1 MKKKLLLWLIVCL
14 CLMMGWSLYSSK
26 YLLEVSEYTIESDV
40 INKPIRIVH
49 LTDLHNSEFGKEN
62 VKLVSLIQKQQPD
75 IILITGDLVN
85 SNNPKYDIALNL
97 VSKLTAI
104 APVYISWGNH
114 EAAFEKKY
122 GIDLEDL
129 FKNAGANVMEYE
141 YEDITVN
148 EQKDLLETTEKGQ
161 VKSSITNAELILS
174 YDPLLRGAIR
184 FNELTQRVDIVRPLG
199 WDRGSSGKALT
210 DNDLYNI
217 HLYCERSYG
226 ISSLKLIE
234 EALHIVANR
243 NSYHPVRDFLNSLE
257 WDGQERVRFALRH
270 FLGADASDYTYE
282 ILKFFMLG
290 AISRVFKPGTKFD
303 YIICVVGDQGAG
315 KSTFF
320 RLLAVDDEWFT
331 DDLKDLESGKV
342 YEKLQGHWIIELSE
356 MLATNNAKSNEAIKS
371 FLSRQ
376 KEIYR
381 TPYERYPKDRP
392 RQCVF
397 AGTTNKISF
406 LPSDRT
412 GNRRFLP
419 IACQESE
426 AEVFILDNEAESRAY
441 IRQMWAEIMA
451 IWRSGKVKLKL
462 SPEMAAEVRNR
473 QRQFMQEDVDAGLIL
488 AFMQEYDGNMVC
500 SKQLFKEALG
510 NDLIKPQRWQTNE
523 INDIMNQLIRDGTLA
538 GWRYFDSPRRFTGTD
553 YGTQK
558 GWERVQDANEGVSTD
573 EEFHQLTMGETTP
586 FDK

>member
-1 MKKKLLLWLIVCL
+1 MKN
-14 CLMMGWSLYSSK
+14 GFG
-26 YLLEVSEYTIESDV
+26 
-40 INKPIRIVH
+40 N
-49 LTDLHNSEFGKEN
+49 TDPVTAN
-62 VKLVSLIQKQQPD
+62 
-75 IILITGDLVN
+75 
-85 SNNPKYDIALNL
+85 AL
-97 VSKLTAI
+97 
-104 APVYISWGNH
+104 H
-114 EAAFEKKY
+114 EAAALAQPDMTEEE
-122 GIDLEDL
+122 IRE
-129 FKNAGANVMEYE
+129 
-141 YEDITVN
+141 
-148 EQKDLLETTEKGQ
+148 LLDVTEKGQ

-426 AEVFILDNEAESRAY
+426 AEVFILDDEKASREY
-441 IRQMWAEIMA
+441 IRQMWAEVME
-451 IWRSGKVKLKL
+451 IWRSGNVRLKL
-462 SPEMAAEVRNR
+462 NPEIEAEVRQR
-473 QRQFMQEDVDAGLIL
+473 QRLFMQEDVDAGLIL
-488 AFMQEYDGNMVC
+488 AFMQDFAGDKVC
-500 SKQLFKEALG
+500 SKQLFREALH
-510 NDLIKPQRWQTNE
+510 NEFAQPQRWQTNE
-523 INDIMNQLIRDGTLA
+523 INDIMNQLIREGSLP
-538 GWRYFDSPRRFTGTD
+538 GWRYFDKPRRFTGTD
-553 YGTQK
+553 YGSQK
-558 GWERVQDANEGVSTD
+558 GWEKVADVNEGMSTD
-573 EEFHQLTMGETTP
+573 NGFIQVTMDEEIP
-586 FDK
+586 F

>member
-1 MKKKLLLWLIVCL
+1 MKN
-14 CLMMGWSLYSSK
+14 GSG
-26 YLLEVSEYTIESDV
+26 
-40 INKPIRIVH
+40 N
-49 LTDLHNSEFGKEN
+49 TDPVTAN
-62 VKLVSLIQKQQPD
+62 
-75 IILITGDLVN
+75 
-85 SNNPKYDIALNL
+85 AL
-97 VSKLTAI
+97 
-104 APVYISWGNH
+104 H
-114 EAAFEKKY
+114 EAAALAQPDMTEEE
-122 GIDLEDL
+122 IR
-129 FKNAGANVMEYE
+129 
-141 YEDITVN
+141 
-148 EQKDLLETTEKGQ
+148 DLLDVTEKGQ

-184 FNELTQRVDIVRPLG
+184 FNELTQRVDIIKSLG

-376 KEIYR
+376 KETYR

-397 AGTTNKISF
+397 AGTTNKVSF
-406 LPSDRT
+406 LPGDRT

-419 IACQESE
+419 SSCQESE
-426 AEVFILDNEAESRAY
+426 AEVFILDDEKASREY
-441 IRQMWAEIMA
+441 IRQMWAEVME
-451 IWRSGKVKLKL
+451 IWRSGKTRLKL
-462 SPEMAAEVRNR
+462 SPEIEAEVRQR
-473 QRQFMQEDVDAGLIL
+473 QRQFMQEDVDSGLIL
-488 AFMQEYDGNMVC
+488 AFMQDYSGDKVC
-500 SKQLFKEALG
+500 SKQLFREALH
-510 NDLIKPQRWQTNE
+510 NEFAQPQRWQTNE
-523 INDIMNQLIRDGTLA
+523 INDIMNQLIREGSLP
-538 GWRYFDSPRRFTGTD
+538 GWRYFDKPRRFTGTD
-553 YGTQK
+553 YGSQK
-558 GWERVQDANEGVSTD
+558 GWERVSTNDGFIELPDDADNPFLNHD
-573 EEFHQLTMGETTP
+573 TP
-586 FDK
+586 

>member
-1 MKKKLLLWLIVCL
+1 MKE
-14 CLMMGWSLYSSK
+14 GSG
-26 YLLEVSEYTIESDV
+26 
-40 INKPIRIVH
+40 N
-49 LTDLHNSEFGKEN
+49 
-62 VKLVSLIQKQQPD
+62 
-75 IILITGDLVN
+75 
-85 SNNPKYDIALNL
+85 
-97 VSKLTAI
+97 I
-104 APVYISWGNH
+104 APVTANALH
-114 EAAFEKKY
+114 EAAALAQPDMTEEE
-122 GIDLEDL
+122 IR
-129 FKNAGANVMEYE
+129 
-141 YEDITVN
+141 
-148 EQKDLLETTEKGQ
+148 DLLDMTEKGQ
-161 VKSSITNAELILS
+161 VKSNITNAELILS
-174 YDPLLRGAIR
+174 YDPLLRNAIR
-184 FNELTQRVDIVRPLG
+184 FNELTQRVDIVKPLG
-199 WDRGSSGKALT
+199 WARGNSGKALT

-217 HLYCERSYG
+217 HLYCERAYG

-257 WDGQERVRFALRH
+257 WDGQERIRFALRH
-270 FLGADASDYTYE
+270 FLGADTSDYTYE

-290 AISRVFKPGTKFD
+290 AVSRAFKPGIKFD

-419 IACQESE
+419 IACQESK
-426 AEVFILDNEAESRAY
+426 AEVFILDNEKESREY
-441 IRQMWAEIMA
+441 IRQMWAEIME
-451 IWRSGKVKLKL
+451 IWRSGNVRLKL
-462 SPEMAAEVRNR
+462 SPETEAEVRQR
-473 QRQFMQEDVDAGLIL
+473 QRLFMQEDVDAGLIL
-488 AFMQEYDGNMVC
+488 AFMQDFTGDKVC
-500 SKQLFKEALG
+500 SKQLFKEAFH
-510 NDLIKPQRWQTNE
+510 NEFAQPQRWQTNE
-523 INDIMNQLIRDGTLA
+523 INDIMNQLIREGSLP
-538 GWRYFDSPRRFTGTD
+538 GWRYFDKPRRFSGTD
-553 YGTQK
+553 YGSQK
-558 GWERVQDANEGVSTD
+558 GWERVDDVNEGVSTD
-573 EEFHQLTMGETTP
+573 GHWEQAALDDDIP
-586 FDK
+586 F

>member
-1 MKKKLLLWLIVCL
+1 MKD
-14 CLMMGWSLYSSK
+14 GSGN
-26 YLLEVSEYTIESDV
+26 T
-40 INKPIRIVH
+40 
-49 LTDLHNSEFGKEN
+49 
-62 VKLVSLIQKQQPD
+62 
-75 IILITGDLVN
+75 
-85 SNNPKYDIALNL
+85 
-97 VSKLTAI
+97 
-104 APVYISWGNH
+104 APVTANALH
-114 EAAFEKKY
+114 EAAALAQP
-122 GIDLEDL
+122 DMNED
-129 FKNAGANVMEYE
+129 E
-141 YEDITVN
+141 IR
-148 EQKDLLETTEKGQ
+148 DLLDVTEKGQ

-199 WDRGSSGKALT
+199 WDRGSSGKVLT

-217 HLYCERSYG
+217 HLYCERTYG

-257 WDGQERVRFALRH
+257 WDGKERVRFALRH

-320 RLLAVDDEWFT
+320 RLLAVDDDWFT

-412 GNRRFLP
+412 GNRG
-419 IACQESE
+419 I
-426 AEVFILDNEAESRAY
+426 
-441 IRQMWAEIMA
+441 
-451 IWRSGKVKLKL
+451 
-462 SPEMAAEVRNR
+462 
-473 QRQFMQEDVDAGLIL
+473 
-488 AFMQEYDGNMVC
+488 
-500 SKQLFKEALG
+500 
-510 NDLIKPQRWQTNE
+510 QTH
-523 INDIMNQLIRDGTLA
+523 
-538 GWRYFDSPRRFTGTD
+538 
-553 YGTQK
+553 
-558 GWERVQDANEGVSTD
+558 V
-573 EEFHQLTMGETTP
+573 TP
-586 FDK
+586 L